1 MFSIKLG
8 ESLWALNKKQYWF
21 GSIVFV
27 ALAVV
32 VSKSFAVVNT
42 GERGILITFNKV
54 QDVVLNEGTHP
65 IVPFVSSVKVMNVRI
80 QRTDVEANART
91 KDLQRINTKVA
102 LNWQISPDKI
112 QQVYQQFGSNEELT
126 SRIITP
132 VIEEIVKAR
141 IPARSLEKNLTERA
155 ELKQELETKA
165 KQRLE
170 SYGIVTTDLS
180 VLNVTAS
187 DEFTKA
193 TEDKQIAE
201 QKAISDKIVAEQEL
215 QKADYESKK
224 AAKESEAMIARAKG
238 QAEAQRLLQS
248 SLSPEILQKQ
258 AIEKWDG
265 KFPVV
270 MSSNGVLPF
279 INISAPTGNPT
290 PNK

>member
-1 MFSIKLG
+1 MSGHTI
-8 ESLWALNKKQYWF
+8 
-21 GSIVFV
+21 
-27 ALAVV
+27 LA
-32 VSKSFAVVNT
+32 
-42 GERGILITFNKV
+42 GLILISF
-54 QDVVLNEGTHP
+54 VVFLCLLPP
-65 IVPFVSSVKVMNVRI
+65 IYLDEP
-80 QRTDVEANART
+80 
-91 KDLQRINTKVA
+91 
-102 LNWQISPDKI
+102 
-112 QQVYQQFGSNEELT
+112 QVYQQFGSNEELT
-126 SRIITP
+126 ARIITP

-141 IPARSLEKNLTERA
+141 IPARSLEKNLIERA

-270 MSSNGVLPF
+270 MSIGVWKKLKQKMDERHIKRCP
-279 INISAPTGNPT
+279 NIGHEKS
-290 PNK
+290 KH